1 VVEGGDW
8 NVEGVNVH
16 PSGRVVY
23 GRNVDGWSEVTVG
36 QLVGDRTVKPTT
48 IPALP
53 RGVVGELTVAADGDR
68 TALTHSNR
76 RSPPNVFVFE
86 TATGTAT
93 RWTDAGIEAL
103 PPESRREPEVVRYE
117 SHGAGRDG
125 ADHDGVEPGGAED
138 DVADPA
144 GTDPDESDET
154 TLDVPAFYTEP
165 EDAAYGEIPVVV
177 DLHGGPEQQRRPSFN
192 PLVQYLVSRGYGVL
206 EPNVRGST
214 GYGANYEELDD
225 GRRRLDAIADVAA
238 AVEWL
243 RERPTVNQE
252 DSRYSARPTAGFL
265 ALSTLTR
272 HPEKWAAG
280 VSIAGIADLVA
291 FLESTAERRRSLRE
305 AEYGSLDTDR
315 ELLDDLSPSNR
326 IDAIRAP
333 LLLVH
338 GENNPRIPPNVT
350 RQLAEQAREHVPVE
364 LRVFEGEGH
373 GITAPENRREA
384 YRSVAGFLNEHV

>member
-1 VVEGGDW
+1 MTGTSRGF
-8 NVEGVNVH
+8 NVH

-48 IPALP
+48 TPALP
-53 RGVVGELTVAADGDR
+53 RGIVGELTVAADGDR
-68 TALTHSNR
+68 AALTHSNR

-177 DLHGGPEQQRRPSFN
+177 DLHGGPEQQYRPSFN
-192 PLVQYLVSRGYGVL
+192 PPVQYFVSRGYGVL

-225 GRRRLDAIADVAA
+225 GRRRLDAIDDVAA

-243 RERPTVNQE
+243 RERPTVNQDRLAVLGTSYGGFPRALDADAPPRE
-252 DSRYSARPTAGFL
+252 VGGGRQYRRHRRPRRVPRIDGRAATEPAGSRVWQSRHRPRITWRPESLEPHRRDSSATPARPRRKRPSYSPERDATAGRTS
-265 ALSTLTR
+265 A
-272 HPEKWAAG
+272 
-280 VSIAGIADLVA
+280 
-291 FLESTAERRRSLRE
+291 
-305 AEYGSLDTDR
+305 
-315 ELLDDLSPSNR
+315 
-326 IDAIRAP
+326 
-333 LLLVH
+333 
-338 GENNPRIPPNVT
+338 
-350 RQLAEQAREHVPVE
+350 
-364 LRVFEGEGH
+364 
-373 GITAPENRREA
+373 
-384 YRSVAGFLNEHV
+384 

>member
-1 VVEGGDW
+1 MEAHSNVRQDLHVLDLRTSERRQLTDDEGTRYASVNWGPDGDALYLVTDTNADTRYVARLDLETCALDPVVEGGDW

-36 QLVGDRTVKPTT
+36 QLVGDRTVEPTT
-48 IPALP
+48 TPELP

-68 TALTHSNR
+68 AALTHSNR

-86 TATGTAT
+86 TAT

-103 PPESRREPEVVRYE
+103 PPESRCEPEVVRYE

-138 DVADPA
+138 DVADLA

-165 EDAAYGEIPVVV
+165 EDAAYGETPVVV
-177 DLHGGPEQQRRPSFN
+177 DLHGGPEQQHRPSFN
-192 PLVQYLVSRGYGVL
+192 PLVQYFVSRGYGVL

-243 RERPTVNQE
+243 RKRPTVDQDRLAVLGTSYGGFPRALDADAPPRE
-252 DSRYSARPTAGFL
+252 VGGGRQYRRHRRP
-265 ALSTLTR
+265 
-272 HPEKWAAG
+272 
-280 VSIAGIADLVA
+280 
-291 FLESTAERRRSLRE
+291 RRV
-305 AEYGSLDTDR
+305 
-315 ELLDDLSPSNR
+315 PR
-326 IDAIRAP
+326 IDGRAATEP
-333 LLLVH
+333 A
-338 GENNPRIPPNVT
+338 GSQIWQPRHRPRVT
-350 RQLAEQAREHVPVE
+350 
-364 LRVFEGEGH
+364 
-373 GITAPENRREA
+373 
-384 YRSVAGFLNEHV
+384 

>member
-1 VVEGGDW
+1 MTDGEGMRYASVNWGPDGDALYLVTDAHADTRYVARLDLGTRALDPVVEGGDW

-36 QLVGDRTVKPTT
+36 QFVGDRTVKPTT
-48 IPALP
+48 KPALP

-68 TALTHSNR
+68 AALTHSNR

-86 TATGTAT
+86 TAI
-93 RWTDAGIEAL
+93 RWTDVGIEAL

-138 DVADPA
+138 DVTNPA
-144 GTDPDESDET
+144 GTNPDESDET
-154 TLDVPAFYTEP
+154 TLARPAFYTEP

-192 PLVQYLVSRGYGVL
+192 PLVQYFVSRGYGVL

-225 GRRRLDAIADVAA
+225 GRRRLDAIDDVAA
-238 AVEWL
+238 VVEWL
-243 RERPTVNQE
+243 RERPTVDQDRLAVLGTSYGGFPRALDADAPPRE
-252 DSRYSARPTAGFL
+252 VGGGRQYRRHRRP
-265 ALSTLTR
+265 
-272 HPEKWAAG
+272 
-280 VSIAGIADLVA
+280 
-291 FLESTAERRRSLRE
+291 RRV
-305 AEYGSLDTDR
+305 
-315 ELLDDLSPSNR
+315 PR
-326 IDAIRAP
+326 IDGRAATEP
-333 LLLVH
+333 AGSRVWQ
-338 GENNPRIPPNVT
+338 PRHRPRVT
-350 RQLAEQAREHVPVE
+350 
-364 LRVFEGEGH
+364 
-373 GITAPENRREA
+373 
-384 YRSVAGFLNEHV
+384 